1 AAAAVGRAAVGGA
14 HDWPARLAALTAH
27 ERVELLTGV
36 VRTHAAGVLGHADP
50 DAVQVDTPF
59 KELGLDSLT
68 AVELRNRLAAATGLK
83 LPAAL
88 VFDYPQ
94 ARALAAHLAGRLAP
108 DGAPAPA
115 GDATAEALREVARVE
130 HALSAAL
137 AQGLDQAAVAARLE
151 ALLARFTAAG
161 DATAPDGDDAADQL
175 ETATAEQVLDFI
187 DNELGV

>member
-1 AAAAVGRAAVGGA
+1 AAGGA
-14 HDWPARLAALTAH
+14 THWSDRLTGLTAE
-27 ERVELLTGV
+27 ERLDLLTTL
-36 VRTHAAGVLGHADP
+36 VRTQAAGVLGHADP

-94 ARALAAHLAGRLAP
+94 AHVLAAHLAERLAP
-108 DGAPAPA
+108 DAAAQA
-115 GDATAEALREVARVE
+115 GRAASGDTTAHALQEVARVE
-130 HALSAAL
+130 HALSAAV

-151 ALLARFTAAG
+151 ALLARFTAS
-161 DATAPDGDDAADQL
+161 TAAAADGDDAVDQL